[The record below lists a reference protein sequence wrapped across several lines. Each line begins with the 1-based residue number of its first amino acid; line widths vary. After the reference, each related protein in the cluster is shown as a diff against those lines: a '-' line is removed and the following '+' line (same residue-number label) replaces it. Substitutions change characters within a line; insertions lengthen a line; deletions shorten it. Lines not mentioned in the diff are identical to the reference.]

1 MNFYIK
7 NNSLYYYNYRFF
19 NGQLSPYLFLIYIYI
34 IFSYPNFIKN
44 INYLSI
50 LVAVFGIINTIL
62 RIKKHKLY
70 LLFFLIIILHL
81 IFFYPLINFKKY
93 MKPNMI
99 NYFLSFI
106 GILIIKFLPY
116 WPYLISRENGI
127 YLLIAINLFFTSI
140 YYLC

>member
-50 LVAVFGIINTIL
+50 FVAIFGIMDTINA
-62 RIKKHKLY
+62 IKKYNLY
-70 LLFFLIIILHL
+70 FIF
-81 IFFYPLINFKKY
+81 IFFIIFHLVFLYPLINFKKY
-93 MKPNMI
+93 MKPNII
-99 NYFLSFI
+99 NYILSLI
-106 GILIIKFLPY
+106 GILIIIWDGQILVNI
-116 WPYLISRENGI
+116 LIN
-127 YLLIAINLFFTSI
+127 
-140 YYLC
+140 